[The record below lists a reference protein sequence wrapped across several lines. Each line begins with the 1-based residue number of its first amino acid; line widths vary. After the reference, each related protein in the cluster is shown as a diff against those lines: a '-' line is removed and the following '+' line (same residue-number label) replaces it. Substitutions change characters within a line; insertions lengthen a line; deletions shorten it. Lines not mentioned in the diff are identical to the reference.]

1 MTLADL
7 SIRRPVL
14 AIVASLLII
23 TSGIASLFTIP
34 LRELP
39 DVDSAVV
46 TVTTTYTGASP
57 QIIDT
62 DITEI
67 IESSV
72 SGVAGVKTI
81 TSQSRRGRS
90 QTVIEF
96 EVGRDIDEATNDVRD
111 AVGRVRGELPETAD
125 EPSVVK
131 NDSDASPVMRIAVSS
146 ERHTPEEITDYVERY
161 VSDRLSTLEGVASVN
176 IRGERR
182 YAIRIWIDRRAMA
195 ARNLT
200 VSDIESAIRRNN
212 VELPAGEIKSSQ
224 RVIDIRLDG
233 RFSTVEG
240 FQNIVLG
247 TVDNYPVRLKDVARV
262 ERGVEDDE
270 IIVRANGVPAVGMEI
285 LRQSQANTMAISQA
299 VRTAVDA
306 LAPTLPEGMKI
317 IVGSDDALF
326 IAASIREV
334 LIALGFS
341 LGLVILVILLFLR
354 SVRTTFVPS
363 VTIPVALIG
372 CLALISALGFSI
384 NTLTLLALLLA
395 IGLVIDDSIVVLEN
409 IKRRID
415 SGESPLV
422 ASVLG
427 TKQVTFAVLAT
438 SITLIAVFIPI
449 SFLGGEVGRLFS
461 EFGLVM
467 ASAVVIST
475 FVALSLVPMLS
486 SRILGARKT
495 KRVKHEAVTGDGES
509 APADGDS
516 AMAQSLLGRGY
527 RFMLERAI
535 GAPLIVLALSGIF
548 VVGAVGLYEEL
559 PRELAPREDRG
570 VAWVPL
576 TAPQGSSVNYTDDQA
591 KIIEAAME
599 PQVAKGNITTIY
611 SLIGWG
617 NRPYRAFVVMRLA
630 GWDDRED
637 SQAEIIQSVQPAA
650 LGLPGARAAVAS
662 PAGLGLRG
670 SSTPL
675 RVVVGGPDFSQV
687 KEWAAALLEHAEENE
702 GLINPEIDFEENQP
716 QLDLSLNRGRADDLG
731 ISAEEI
737 ASTIQ
742 VMFASRE
749 ITTYVD
755 RGREYPVIAQAQL
768 EDRRTPN
775 DLDNIFVRSGN
786 ATEEVRAL
794 VPLSALVG
802 ISESAAAAELRRFNR
817 LPSITIEASLAPDYA
832 LGDAL
837 AYMEEGAA
845 QILPETASLGYAGQ
859 SATFKD
865 TSGDIMVTF
874 AIALIIVFLVLAAQF
889 ESFIH
894 PLVIMLSVP
903 LAIAGAI
910 YSLTLAGLSL
920 NVYSQIG
927 IILLIGLMAK
937 NGILIVEFAN
947 QLRDEGQ
954 SVREAVIE
962 ASVLRFR
969 PILMTVISTI
979 LGAVPLVLASGAG
992 AESRIAIGWVI
1003 IGGLGS
1009 ALILTLFLTPVLYD
1023 LLAGLSRP
1031 RSAVEKELEAELS
1044 ATGNRQPAE

>member
-23 TSGIASLFTIP
+23 TSGIAALFTIP

-72 SGVAGVKTI
+72 AGVAGVKTI

-240 FQNIVLG
+240 FQDIVLG
-247 TVDNYPVRLKDVARV
+247 TVDGYPVRLKDVARV

-372 CLALISALGFSI
+372 CLALISAFGFSI

-395 IGLVIDDSIVVLEN
+395 IGLVVDDSIVVLEN

-467 ASAVVIST
+467 AAAVVIST

-486 SRILGARKT
+486 SRILGARKE
-495 KRVKHEAVTGDGES
+495 KHAEHQYDDEEM
-509 APADGDS
+509 PADGDS
-516 AMAQSLLGRGY
+516 AMAQSLLGRSY
-527 RFMLERAI
+527 RFILERAI

-548 VVGAVGLYEEL
+548 VVGAVGLYEQL

-570 VAWVPL
+570 VAFVPM

-591 KIIEAAME
+591 KIIEAALE
-599 PQVAKGNITTIY
+599 PQVANGNITTVY

-637 SQAEIIQSVQPAA
+637 SQADILQAVQPAA

-687 KEWAAALLEHAEENE
+687 KEWAAALLEHAEEND

-716 QLDLSLNRGRADDLG
+716 QLDLSLDRGRADDLG

-786 ATEEVRAL
+786 ATEENSAL

-817 LPSITIEASLAPDYA
+817 LPSITIEASLAPAYA

-845 QILPETASLGYAGQ
+845 RILPDTATLGYAGQ

-865 TSGDIMVTF
+865 TSGDIMITF
-874 AIALIIVFLVLAAQF
+874 AIALVIVFLVLAAQF

-954 SVREAVIE
+954 SVRDAVIE

-1009 ALILTLFLTPVLYD
+1009 ALVLTLFLTPVLYD

-1031 RSAVEKELEAELS
+1031 RSAVERELEAELS
-1044 ATGNRQPAE
+1044 ATGHQQPAE